1 MSVILNWTASLT
13 IQRCMYNKKND
24 GSISLYPTVMTKV
37 DSIAMKSVFPS
48 WISLLKL
55 QGYLSGRSPIIWSGK
70 NTYNRTKFV
79 QSTILIEQNFHQTFL
94 DYIFDRIKWHLIEQ
108 KLSAKIEC
116 SIIMI
121 GTKISW

>member
-48 WISLLKL
+48 WINLLKL
-55 QGYLSGRSPIIWSGK
+55 QGYL
-70 NTYNRTKFV
+70 
-79 QSTILIEQNFHQTFL
+79 
-94 DYIFDRIKWHLIEQ
+94 
-108 KLSAKIEC
+108 
-116 SIIMI
+116 
-121 GTKISW
+121 